1 MTVLEVRFMEQVPS
15 LLHDILRELKSL
27 NKNLEE
33 VKKLSA
39 TKEEE
44 K

>member
-1 MTVLEVRFMEQVPS
+1 MTVLEARFMERVPS
-15 LLHDILRELKSL
+15 LLHDILRELKDL

-33 VKKLSA
+33 IKGSA
-39 TKEEE
+39 TDKEE

>member
-15 LLHDILRELKSL
+15 LLHDILRELKDL
-27 NKNLEE
+27 NKNLDE

-39 TKEEE
+39 AEPE
-44 K
+44 KK

>member
-15 LLHDILRELKSL
+15 LLHDILRELKDL

-33 VKKLSA
+33 VKKLS
-39 TKEEE
+39 TTEDE
-44 K
+44 KK